1 MGILFFVVAGG
12 VNSPFL
18 GIVNASISAYFC
30 ARN

>member
-1 MGILFFVVAGG
+1 MGILFLWLQG